1 MGLPLV
7 FPNALR
13 REAFTTVF
21 LYTLFRGVNRFLANI
36 HAGSKH
42 IHYIHLNLLHFGSN
56 ICLLH
61 CCICCLLVGTRH
73 AVSAYTLFLFP
84 IGGHGMPCPY
94 Q

>member
-1 MGLPLV
+1 MGLPLA
-7 FPNALR
+7 FPNTLR

-21 LYTLFRGVNRFLANI
+21 LYTLFRSVNRFLANF

-61 CCICCLLVGTRH
+61 NRFNV
-73 AVSAYTLFLFP
+73 FLFRM
-84 IGGHGMPCPY
+84 GGHGRVPTSNKSLSCFRWAKSK
-94 Q
+94 